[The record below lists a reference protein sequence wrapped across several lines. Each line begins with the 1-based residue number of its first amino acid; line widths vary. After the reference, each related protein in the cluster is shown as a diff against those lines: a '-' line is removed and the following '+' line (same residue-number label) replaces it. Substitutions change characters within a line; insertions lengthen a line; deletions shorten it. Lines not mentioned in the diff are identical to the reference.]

1 MCAPQTMN
9 IALPATRNVC
19 FRTWRDQCLKENKRQ
34 MYLQMKA
41 EVESVISTKSMG
53 YIRNAFQKKKVLLCE
68 EGIHNVDAYVQ
79 YVRKHPVEIASLVGE
94 PTKQG
99 FDEQAQLLYYQLLF
113 GHELKRLPTR
123 GRTAL
128 CFHIGTDGVPVG
140 IGSTQN
146 KSMVCGER
154 TKTFDAKY
162 ENGVHTSYY
171 FLKYV
176 SAKGGAQENQIR
188 DLFHMIQIADKYIA
202 QNPDSPYRFV
212 GILDGVFQRDIFD
225 KAASSIQHKKE
236 VLLMTSSVTTS
247 LS

>member
-1 MCAPQTMN
+1 
-9 IALPATRNVC
+9 
-19 FRTWRDQCLKENKRQ
+19 

-41 EVESVISTKSMG
+41 ELDTVISTKSMG
-53 YIRNAFQKKKVLLCE
+53 YIANAFHKKKLFLCE
-68 EGIHNVDAYVQ
+68 EGIHDLNTYVR
-79 YVRKHPVEIASLVGE
+79 YVRKHPVEIANLLAE

-113 GHELKRLPTR
+113 GHELQRLPVR
-123 GRTAL
+123 GKRAL
-128 CFHIGTDGVPVG
+128 CFHTASDGNPIT

-162 ENGVHTSYY
+162 ENGMHTYYY

-176 SAKGGAQENQIR
+176 SAPGGAQENQIR
-188 DLFHMIQIADKYIA
+188 DLIHMIQMADKYIA

-212 GILDGVFQRDIFD
+212 GILDGVFKRGIFD
-225 KAASSIQHKKE
+225 KAASNIEHKNE
-236 VLLMTSSVTTS
+236 VMLMTSS
-247 LS
+247 LE